1 MTKSDAEKEPDR
13 DVPTA
18 SGQSEDA
25 AERKR
30 REARRR
36 LLLGGVAAL
45 PVMFSV
51 KRAHA
56 QQTWTQCAQLLEDAN
71 PDTVF
76 GWSNFIA
83 GTRDAFGSFA
93 LFPPACTEENM
104 ESSG

>member
-45 PVMFSV
+45 PVIFSV
-51 KRAHA
+51 RRAHA
-56 QQTWTQCAQLLEDAN
+56 ALTWTQCATLLDPNDQTGLSA
-71 PDTVF
+71 
-76 GWSNFIA
+76 FITPA
-83 GTRDAFGSFA
+83 RNAFGSFA
-93 LFPPACTEENM
+93 IFPPDCTVDTM
-104 ESSG
+104 ESS